1 MAARDTSQLQEMVA
15 LLKRRALQIVLPAF
29 VTGSIGVALA
39 ELWPKSYK
47 ATTSVEVRDVNPPVA
62 SQGVDVKVIQ
72 RDINNA
78 PWQIKQFDRIVRVLD
93 KLEWRS
99 YKEIDD
105 ALERAEFVR
114 EVIRRIETN
123 LGGGAKSNTGAVGTV
138 LLTMAYTDQ
147 DPKRAEQFLNR
158 LRDLFVSEVL
168 DRYRTDAR
176 KTLDLL
182 RNQLTLAEERA
193 KLADA
198 AAAKLKKEAGVSATQ
213 QAPGGGRQRDE
224 DPIFKRLDAAQ
235 SRLFEAE
242 ADATSHAAA
251 IEQLKKLY
259 DEAPP
264 EVSQTSVTEGLT
276 FDAEVTAIEAAK
288 AAQRERQQGLR
299 PEHSVYRDADLKLR
313 QLDAKL
319 EELRLAARE
328 PEDKT
333 RMRPNPQR
341 AAILVRIADAE
352 VALNEARAL
361 KARLESD
368 VQTLKAESA
377 TRVEVYRQ
385 LQDLDR
391 QAAIAGEEYL
401 RAAQAYGRQKAFV
414 DFVSSAFASPFEVSE
429 TARAPK
435 TPVSP
440 GGILF
445 IGGGLVLGLL
455 IGLGTSLLAEFGR
468 GGVRGAAEAARIAG
482 APVLGVINRI
492 RTRREVRERTARR
505 VVVVISTLA
514 IAASVLWTTWAYQN
528 EPQSLGVSLR
538 SMLDRVSQKTQ

>member
-1 MAARDTSQLQEMVA
+1 MAARDSSPLQEIVA
-15 LLKRRALQIVLPAF
+15 LLKRRALQIFLPAL
-29 VTGSIGVALA
+29 VTGSIGIALA

-47 ATTSVEVRDVNPPVA
+47 AATSVEVRDVNPPVA

-78 PWQIKQFDRIVRVLD
+78 TWQIRQFDRIVRVLD

-105 ALERAEFVR
+105 PLERAEFVR
-114 EVIRRIETN
+114 DVIGRIETN
-123 LGGGAKSNTGAVGTV
+123 IGGGGKTGPGTI
-138 LLTMAYTDQ
+138 LFTIAYTDQ

-158 LRDLFVSEVL
+158 LRDVFVSEVL

-182 RNQLTLAEERA
+182 RNQLTLSEERA

-198 AAAKLKKEAGVSATQ
+198 AAAKLKKDAGVSATQ
-213 QAPGGGRQRDE
+213 QAPGGGRQREE
-224 DPIFKRLDAAQ
+224 DPIFKRLDVAQ

-242 ADATSHAAA
+242 ANAAAHAAT
-251 IEQLKKLY
+251 IEQLRKLY
-259 DEAPP
+259 DAAPL
-264 EVSQTSVTEGLT
+264 EVPLISSTEGLS
-276 FDAEVTAIEAAK
+276 FAAELAEIETAK

-299 PEHSVYRDADLKLR
+299 PEHTVYRDADLKLR
-313 QLDAKL
+313 RLDEKL
-319 EELRLAARE
+319 EQLRLAARA
-328 PEDKT
+328 PEDRT
-333 RMRPNPQR
+333 RMQPNPQR
-341 AAILVRIADAE
+341 AALLTRISDAE
-352 VALNEARAL
+352 VALGEARAL

-368 VQTLKAESA
+368 VQTLKVESA
-377 TRVEVYRQ
+377 SRVEIYRQ

-391 QAAIAGEEYL
+391 QAAIAADDYL

-414 DFVSSAFASPFEVSE
+414 DYISSAFASPFEVSE

-435 TPVSP
+435 APVSP

-445 IGGGLVLGLL
+445 IGGGLVVGLILG
-455 IGLGTSLLAEFGR
+455 IGTSLLGEFGR
-468 GGVRGAAEAARIAG
+468 GGVRGAAEAARLAG

-492 RTRREVRERTARR
+492 RTRRELRERAARR
-505 VVVVISTLA
+505 VVVVISTVA
-514 IAASVLWTTWAYQN
+514 IAASVLWTTWAYRN
-528 EPQSLGVSLR
+528 EPQSLGVPLR
-538 SMLDRVSQKTQ
+538 SMLDRISQKTQ